1 MLLKSLRLKNVR
13 SYPDAR
19 IEFPLGSTLLS
30 GDIGSGKSTLLIAV
44 DFALFGIRRGEISG
58 SDLLRHGC
66 ETGEI
71 ELEFLSDN
79 KEISVKRVLKKKKE
93 AINQEPGYLSVNGYR
108 NELTPTELTAKILEL
123 IGYPQEVL
131 RKNRPIFRYTVYT
144 PQEEMKHI
152 IENEDRLETLRKIF
166 DVDKYGTIKNNSSL
180 LLSAA
185 REEKKSLEG
194 YTKDLESKKQELLE
208 KEAQIKK
215 ISSELEKQSII
226 MKKIE
231 NEIIIKRNEIEKA
244 RKDVDNFASIRKDIE
259 TKEKDMSARKK
270 RHDRNSVEIKELEER
285 TASRKSGLEKYSAV
299 RKPDMEPEQIK
310 AAIETGEKEKSGIV
324 YEKSRA
330 QAHTENLKRIHERG
344 ICEVCGQPVHDKESF
359 AASIKINSELA
370 AELAEKEE
378 AMTEKIAS
386 LRKKQMDAKDYLYAA
401 ERKNS
406 LEQEIRD
413 IESRRSMLSSENM
426 DNEKETE
433 ILEREIGDLEKK
445 ASEAGN
451 YEKIL
456 RDAEKRFD
464 EINAMYITEQRKH
477 ASMETELKETAGQ
490 IERLRNEVEEKNK
503 AFQKIETLNEIMNW
517 LGNHFTALM
526 DSMEKNVMLAIQRE
540 FNEYFQKWFS
550 LLMSD
555 ALAVRIDEGFTPIIE
570 QNGYETEYRNLS
582 GGEKTSVAL
591 AYRLA
596 LNRVIND
603 MIHSIKTKDLLILD
617 EPTDGFS
624 TDQLDRIRDVLNEL
638 KLRQVII
645 VSHEPKIDTYVD
657 NVIRIY
663 KEDHTSRVAYS

>member
-13 SYPDAR
+13 SYSDAR
-19 IEFPLGSTLLS
+19 IDFPLGSTLLS
-30 GDIGSGKSTLLIAV
+30 GDIGSGKSTLLIAI
-44 DFALFGIRRGEISG
+44 DFALFGIRRGEITG
-58 SDLLRHGC
+58 PDLLRHGC

-71 ELEFLSDN
+71 ELEFLSDGR
-79 KEISVKRVLKKKKE
+79 EINVKRVLKKRKDS
-93 AINQEPGYLSVNGYR
+93 INQEPGYLSVNGYR
-108 NELTPTELTAKILEL
+108 NELTPTELTAKILDL
-123 IGYPQEVL
+123 IGYPQEML

-144 PQEEMKHI
+144 PQEEMKQI
-152 IENEDRLETLRKIF
+152 IENEGRLETLRKIF
-166 DVDKYGTIKNNSSL
+166 DVDKYGTIKSNVSL

-194 YTKDLESKKQELLE
+194 YTKDLEIRKEELLE
-208 KEAQIKK
+208 KEDKVKK
-215 ISSELEKQSII
+215 ISSELENQSII

-231 NEIIIKRNEIEKA
+231 NEIIIKRNETEKA

-259 TKEKDMSARKK
+259 TKEKEKSARKK
-270 RHDRNSVEIKELEER
+270 RRERNAAEIKEMEER
-285 TASRKSGLEKYSAV
+285 AASRKGSLEKYSAV
-299 RKPDMEPEQIK
+299 RKPDMDPDQIK
-310 AAIETGEKEKSGIV
+310 AAIESGEKEKSGVV

-330 QAHTENLKRIHERG
+330 QAHAENLKRIHERG

-359 AASIKINSELA
+359 AASIQLNSRLA
-370 AELAEKEE
+370 AELSEKEE
-378 AMTEKIAS
+378 AVAEKIAS
-386 LRKKQMDAKDYLYAA
+386 LRKKQMDAKDYLYAI
-401 ERKNS
+401 ERRYS
-406 LEQEIRD
+406 LEQEINE
-413 IESRRSMLSSENM
+413 IEKRRGMLSSENAEC
-426 DNEKETE
+426 DKEIA
-433 ILEREIGDLEKK
+433 ILERDIGSLESR
-445 ASEAGN
+445 ASESGK

-477 ASMETELKETAGQ
+477 ASMETELRETAGR
-490 IERLRNEVEEKNK
+490 IAKIREEIEEKKK
-503 AFQKIETLNEIMNW
+503 AFQKIEMLNEMMNW

-540 FNEYFQKWFS
+540 FDGCFQKWFS

-555 ALAVRIDEGFTPIIE
+555 ALAVRIDEQFTPIIE

-624 TDQLDRIRDVLNEL
+624 TEQLDRIREVLNEL
-638 KLRQVII
+638 KLKQVVI

-663 KEDHTSRVAYS
+663 KEDHTSRIAA